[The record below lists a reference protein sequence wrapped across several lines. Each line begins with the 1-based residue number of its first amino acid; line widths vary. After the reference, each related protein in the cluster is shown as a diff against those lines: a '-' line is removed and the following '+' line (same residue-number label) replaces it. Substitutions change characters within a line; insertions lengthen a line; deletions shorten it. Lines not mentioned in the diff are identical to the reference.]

1 MFFHNFKYALITLL
15 KDKMLIFWTLAFP
28 LILGTFFN
36 MAFSDIEN
44 SEKADIIPIA
54 VVEGNKSNVAFK
66 EAISKLSE
74 EDSEVQ
80 LFHNR
85 FVSEQKAAELL
96 AEDEIIGYIR
106 LNEDVKVVVKQ
117 SGISETILQYVVD
130 QMLQTNHM
138 VEDVAKIKT
147 EAALKEAIESGKA
160 VNQEELIRQ
169 VYAEITAML
178 NSNEEWLADNSN
190 PNMSY
195 TMIEFYTL
203 IAMTCMY
210 GGVLGMVAIN
220 RNLANMSNNGKR
232 IAVSPCAKYKLIISS
247 ASAAYLVQITG
258 LALLFLYTIYALNV
272 DYGAHFLHVVIL
284 SLLGCL
290 AGLSTGICIAAILKK
305 NENTKISVLI
315 SVTML
320 GCFLSGMMGITMKY
334 VIDKNIPLIN
344 QLNPVNMITDGL
356 YSLYYYNTFERYYH
370 NLFALAIF
378 ALLML
383 GIAVYQ
389 LRRQK
394 YDYL

>member
-203 IAMTCMY
+203 IAMTCLY
-210 GGVLGMVAIN
+210 GGITASVLPY
-220 RNLANMSNNGKR
+220 R
-232 IAVSPCAKYKLIISS
+232 
-247 ASAAYLVQITG
+247 LV
-258 LALLFLYTIYALNV
+258 
-272 DYGAHFLHVVIL
+272 
-284 SLLGCL
+284 
-290 AGLSTGICIAAILKK
+290 LST
-305 NENTKISVLI
+305 S
-315 SVTML
+315 
-320 GCFLSGMMGITMKY
+320 
-334 VIDKNIPLIN
+334 
-344 QLNPVNMITDGL
+344 
-356 YSLYYYNTFERYYH
+356 
-370 NLFALAIF
+370 
-378 ALLML
+378 
-383 GIAVYQ
+383 
-389 LRRQK
+389 
-394 YDYL
+394 